1 MQLIKHRTL
10 SFHNPEDSP
19 IKCKN
24 MASGDI
30 QEDQMTITNTVDY
43 LRGLKGKDSVLVS
56 PVELLGLVFQGK
68 GNVSSNIDN
77 YTKTGFYGMNDSVYK
92 TGVISYGMLL
102 VFSGVNVAEAAGGNP
117 IVQIAINGYHPAV
130 AMKVRVRWES
140 TWSEWKSI
148 TLT

>member
-1 MQLIKHRTL
+1 MFLKRMPLKYAIV
-10 SFHNPEDSP
+10 
-19 IKCKN
+19 
-24 MASGDI
+24 MAEQDI
-30 QEDQMTITNTVDY
+30 REDQMTSVSSVDY
-43 LRGLKGKDSVLVS
+43 VRGLKGKDSVLVS

-77 YTKTGFYGMNDSVYK
+77 YTKTGFYGINDSIYK

-140 TWSEWKSI
+140 TWSGWKSI

>member
-1 MQLIKHRTL
+1 MLP
-10 SFHNPEDSP
+10 NPLP

-77 YTKTGFYGMNDSVYK
+77 YTKTGFYGINDSVYK

>member
-1 MQLIKHRTL
+1 MCEIMAEQDIKE
-10 SFHNPEDSP
+10 NE
-19 IKCKN
+19 
-24 MASGDI
+24 
-30 QEDQMTITNTVDY
+30 MTSVSSVDY
-43 LRGLKGKDSVLVS
+43 VRGLKGKDSVLVT
-56 PVELLGLVFQGK
+56 PAELLGLVFQGR

-77 YTKTGFYGMNDSVYK
+77 YTKTGFYGINDSVYK

-140 TWSEWKSI
+140 TWSEWRSI

>member
-1 MQLIKHRTL
+1 MYR
-10 SFHNPEDSP
+10 S
-19 IKCKN
+19 
-24 MASGDI
+24 MAEQDI
-30 QEDQMTITNTVDY
+30 REDQMTITNTVDY
-43 LRGLKGKDSVLVS
+43 LRGLKGKDSVLVT
-56 PVELLGLVFQGK
+56 PAELLGLVFQGR

-77 YTKTGFYGMNDSVYK
+77 YIKTGFYGMNDSVYK

-140 TWSEWKSI
+140 TWSDWKSV

>member
-1 MQLIKHRTL
+1 
-10 SFHNPEDSP
+10 
-19 IKCKN
+19 
-24 MASGDI
+24 MAEQDI
-30 QEDQMTITNTVDY
+30 REDQMTITNTVDY
-43 LRGLKGKDSVLVS
+43 LRGLKGKDSVLVT
-56 PVELLGLVFQGK
+56 PAELLGLVFQGR

-77 YTKTGFYGMNDSVYK
+77 YTKTGFYGINGSIYE

-148 TLT
+148 SLT